1 MIKHMRKLFFIA
13 LFLVGFLGVVMDVTG
28 EVAKGAGEV
37 SITETPGTETS
48 GTEVSGAEVS
58 AATAPRGPV
67 YYVKVDGVVNPVMSE
82 YLIKSFDAAAAEGA
96 EVVIV
101 QLDTPGG
108 LDLSMRDIIKAM
120 LAADVPIVIYVAPS
134 GSRAASAGV
143 FMIYASHIAAM
154 APGTN
159 TGSAHPVAMGGGEMD
174 ETMMT
179 KVENDAVAYIRGI
192 AKKKGRNVEWAEA
205 AVRES
210 VNITAEEALKKG
222 VIEIVVDSRAE
233 LIAALDGR
241 VVDLASGERTLHT
254 KGAEIKEV
262 EMNLRFRILKALAN
276 PNVAYVLMMIGMV
289 GLYFELS
296 NPGVILP
303 GVLGSICLI
312 LAFYAMQTLSVNYA
326 GLALIILAIIFFIAE
341 VLVVSFG
348 LFTIA
353 GVIAFVLGSI
363 MLFDSPIEA
372 MRLSLWVV
380 IPAAVVMAV
389 FMVGALYLIIRLG
402 KRRMVSGNEGLIGQ
416 VVIVE
421 DDSDAAGKGARVF
434 IEGEHWSAVSAGP
447 IKRGEKVRVLSV
459 AGLVVTVEKAESSE
473 AAPSDNKRKG
483 KG

>member
-120 LAADVPIVIYVAPS
+120 LAADVPVIIYVAPS

-143 FMIYASHIAAM
+143 FLIYASHVAAM

-174 ETMMT
+174 ETMMK
-179 KVENDAVAYIRGI
+179 KVENDAVAYIMGI

-222 VIEIVVDSRAE
+222 VIEIVADSRAD
-233 LIAALDGR
+233 LIAALDGM

-254 KGAEIKEV
+254 KGAEVKEV

-326 GLALIILAIIFFIAE
+326 GLALIILAIIFFVAE

-380 IPAAVVMAV
+380 IPTAVVMAV
-389 FMVGALYLIIRLG
+389 FMVGALYFIIRLG

-416 VVIVE
+416 VVVVE
-421 DDSDAAGKGARVF
+421 DDFDAAGKGGRVF
-434 IEGEHWSAVSAGP
+434 IEGEHWNAVSAGP

-459 AGLVVTVEKAESSE
+459 AGLVVTVEKAASSD
-473 AAPSDNKRKG
+473 AHPGN
-483 KG
+483 